1 MAPVSITVAIRARSR
16 FMKPEVEFLVGLV
29 ARSVYERWKAGEPAP
44 NVVPGHPAG
53 AKKVRIP
60 STALVAYD
68 PSSNMP
74 AMELLGCESTRT
86 PGTARTGK
94 QKPP

>member
-1 MAPVSITVAIRARSR
+1 MAIRARLR

-29 ARSVYERWKAGEPAP
+29 ARSVYERWKAGEWSL
-44 NVVPGHPAG
+44 NVMPGHSDG
-53 AKKVRIP
+53 AKKDRIP

-74 AMELLGCESTRT
+74 AMELLGCESTLT

-94 QKPP
+94 RKPP

>member
-1 MAPVSITVAIRARSR
+1 MAFRARSR

-29 ARSVYERWKAGEPAP
+29 ARSVYERWKAGELSP
-44 NVVPGHPAG
+44 NVTPGHPAG
-53 AKKVRIP
+53 AKKDRIP

-68 PSSNMP
+68 PSSNIP
-74 AMELLGCESTRT
+74 AMELLGCTSTRT